1 MGVRCRSPS
10 WRIHTAN
17 RDMED
22 KKEDNYTSEISSQG
36 QEDEDCV
43 NGGWV
48 TVTTNNVKEVT
59 WPPSK
64 SQQIVS
70 SVKTLPNLS
79 GTVHMGQARR
89 KMLDA
94 EFENVVKTSAHYHSH
109 PFTKGGFQP
118 TKLNADQKWSKTVS
132 KHLTSTQANSDLEN
146 KPKQMLKD
154 ADDIMNQNQLA
165 SVRSSYRMPP
175 GTSRTKKFHESYMNV
190 T

>member
-1 MGVRCRSPS
+1 
-10 WRIHTAN
+10 
-17 RDMED
+17 MEE
-22 KKEDNYTSEISSQG
+22 KKEESIISEGSTP
-36 QEDEDCV
+36 EDEDCV
-43 NGGWV
+43 HDGWV

-64 SQQIVS
+64 TQQNLSS

-118 TKLNADQKWSKTVS
+118 TKLNADQKWSQTVS
-132 KHLTSTQANSDLEN
+132 KHLASTQANSDLEN
-146 KPKQMLKD
+146 KPKQMLKE
-154 ADDIMNQNQLA
+154 ADDILNQNQSA
-165 SVRSSYRMPP
+165 TVRSSYRMPP
-175 GTSRTKKFHESYMNV
+175 GTTRTKKFHESYMNV
-190 T
+190 TAKI